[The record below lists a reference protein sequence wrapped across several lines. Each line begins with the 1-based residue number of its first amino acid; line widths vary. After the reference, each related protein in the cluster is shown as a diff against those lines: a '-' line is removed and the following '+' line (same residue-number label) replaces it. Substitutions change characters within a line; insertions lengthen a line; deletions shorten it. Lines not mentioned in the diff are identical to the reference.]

1 MRIRYLLS
9 SLALVGLTA
18 CTSVPP
24 VGDIPA
30 SIANYTSASDHQRI
44 ADFFTEKAAKY
55 DAEAAWHAKA
65 ANVYYA
71 SRPKGDPIAMRA
83 HCLSLQ
89 EQFINAAKEAR
100 ALADAHRQLA
110 SSVNR

>member
-1 MRIRYLLS
+1 MHIRLFLG
-9 SLALVGLTA
+9 SLVLIGLTA

-24 VGDIPA
+24 VGDMPA
-30 SIANYTSASDHQRI
+30 SIANATSASDHQRI

-55 DAEAAWHAKA
+55 DAEAVWHGKA

-89 EQFINAAKEAR
+89 EQFTNAAKEAR
-100 ALADAHRQLA
+100 ALADAHHQLA
-110 SSVNR
+110 VGANQ